1 MKNTAP
7 SSATS
12 ASRTICTRRSSC
24 ATPRWEVRSCRPCG
38 ADGVV
43 TRFDRQTGAFIA
55 YNPNGVIRTFFKPN
69 DGERY
74 YRRQAERGE

>member
-1 MKNTAP
+1 MKNTAR
-7 SSATS
+7 SSAPS

-24 ATPRWEVRSCRPCG
+24 ATPRLKARSSQTVR
-38 ADGVV
+38 ADGVT